1 MPGRPEN
8 TNFLSLSEYLIIAR
22 KQIRYFYRHNPSL
35 AARILKDDEA
45 VSLVASANMMA
56 DWRFNPEFGASPKT
70 YRNSCAFGYIKKVAQ
85 KLANGSHVSIYDLDI
100 SGKPIVA
107 NKKSKE
113 REPVQHMIEQE
124 ELDMVNSC
132 VAKLPP
138 KYAEIVRGHF
148 VQGKTME
155 ELGQEYQISRQRIHQ
170 IVAASKQK
178 MKGMVRE

>member
-1 MPGRPEN
+1 MPGRQEN
-8 TNFLSLSEYLIIAR
+8 TSYLSLAEYLVIAR

-56 DWRFNPEFGASPKT
+56 DWRFNPEVGATQKT

-100 SGKPIVA
+100 SGKPLVH
-107 NKKSKE
+107 NKRSRE
-113 REPVQHMIEQE
+113 REPVQQMIEQE
-124 ELDMVNSC
+124 EIDIVNKC
-132 VAKLPP
+132 VARLPP
-138 KYAEIVRGHF
+138 KYGEIVRGHF
-148 VQGKTME
+148 IHGKTME

-170 IVAASKQK
+170 IVTASKEK
-178 MKGMVRE
+178 MKGMIRE